1 VSEAFNPY
9 RQWLQLNVDQPQS
22 DYELLGLKPFEAS
35 GPTIAA
41 AADKAITRVR
51 SHRPGDQ
58 AARWSRLLDELNT
71 AKRRLGDPSAK
82 SQYDDQLRS
91 GAKPVDKTPAPQPAK
106 ASYTET
112 DFRYP
117 PGMNGGGAP
126 KETVAAVPSA
136 PKPVPAPEPEPQP
149 FASAP
154 VPEQP
159 SAPTAAPWAT
169 ATPWPAPQPQMAA
182 PMAGM
187 PMPGQGM
194 PVAYAIPMQP
204 GMMQP
209 GMMQPPY
216 GMPGQMAAGMPGQW
230 PGQQPMMPGWYSPM
244 QAPMPPAPPPPPPIE
259 HQPPMAQPWEAT
271 APTHGG
277 VIDPM
282 APVTATVAAD
292 PMAALDPMAPLGQTY
307 AMATPVAADGSAL
320 PMGTAV
326 GAASEVETPLAN
338 VSAPSTSGAVA
349 SRARSASAGPLVA
362 MAACACAGG
371 VALIV
376 YLSLT
381 GGGKEPEVA
390 ENPQR
395 RVTEIRDH
403 RPSTP
408 TVPTPIAPVPRPAP
422 PTPTPPMPKPVDPTV
437 TMKPVDPAPMPEP
450 MPKPPEPT
458 PEPVPPKP
466 PEPAPPKP
474 ETPLPSKKDVADL
487 SKALTGARLALSE
500 GNVEEANIQLASVE
514 KLPMLPEHAA
524 MYHRLKMLADYNGQ
538 FWDAVKE
545 GTKSFEGAS
554 ELPVG
559 NTVISV
565 VEVLPDDRIILKI
578 AGSSRTYPLKE
589 LKAGIAM
596 AIAEKWFKPGD
607 PTALVMKGAY
617 AAVNK
622 AGNVE
627 RAKEWW
633 GQAIAGG
640 VDVKGLLPVIED
652 RYDAM
657 EKDLETAAAA
667 REPKKE
673 AEAE

>member
-82 SQYDDQLRS
+82 SLYDEELRS
-91 GAKPVDKTPAPQPAK
+91 GPKPVDKTPAPQPTK

-117 PGMNGGGAP
+117 PGMNGGGAA
-126 KETVAAVPSA
+126 KETVASAPSA
-136 PKPVPAPEPEPQP
+136 PKPAPAPEPEPQP
-149 FASAP
+149 AASAP
-154 VPEQP
+154 VPEE
-159 SAPTAAPWAT
+159 SAMPTAAPWAT
-169 ATPWPAPQPQMAA
+169 ATPWPTPQPQIAA

-209 GMMQPPY
+209 GMMQPQY
-216 GMPGQMAAGMPGQW
+216 GMPGQMPAGMPGQW

-244 QAPMPPAPPPPPPIE
+244 QAPMPPAPPPPPPVE
-259 HQPPMAQPWEAT
+259 QVPMALPWGET
-271 APTHGG
+271 APTNGG

-282 APVTATVAAD
+282 APVTATVAS
-292 PMAALDPMAPLGQTY
+292 DPMAPLGQTY
-307 AMATPVAADGSAL
+307 AVAMPVAPDGSAL
-320 PMGTAV
+320 PMGMAV
-326 GAASEVETPLAN
+326 GAPTEVETPLAN
-338 VSAPSTSGAVA
+338 VSAPSTSLAVA
-349 SRARSASAGPLVA
+349 SRARSGSAGPIVA
-362 MAACACAGG
+362 MVACAGV

-376 YLSLT
+376 YLTLT
-381 GGGKEPEVA
+381 SGGKDPQVA
-390 ENPQR
+390 ENPPR

-403 RPSTP
+403 RPTTP
-408 TVPTPIAPVPRPAP
+408 PVVPTPVAPVPRPAP
-422 PTPTPPMPKPVDPTV
+422 PTPPMPKPENPTM
-437 TMKPVDPAPMPEP
+437 TMKPVDPVPMPEP

-458 PEPVPPKP
+458 PEPAPPKP
-466 PEPAPPKP
+466 PEPTPPKP
-474 ETPLPSKKDVADL
+474 EKPLPSQQDVADL

-500 GNVEEANIQLASVE
+500 GNVEEANIQLGTAE
-514 KLPMLPEHAA
+514 QLPKLPEHEA
-524 MYHRLKMLADYNGQ
+524 MYHRIKMLADYNGQ

-545 GTKSFEGAS
+545 GTKSFESGS

-565 VEVLPDDRIILKI
+565 VEVLPNDRIILRI
-578 AGSSRTYPLKE
+578 AGTNKTYPLKE

-640 VDVKGLLPVIED
+640 VDVKGLLPVIDD

-657 EKDLETAAAA
+657 EKDLEKAAAA